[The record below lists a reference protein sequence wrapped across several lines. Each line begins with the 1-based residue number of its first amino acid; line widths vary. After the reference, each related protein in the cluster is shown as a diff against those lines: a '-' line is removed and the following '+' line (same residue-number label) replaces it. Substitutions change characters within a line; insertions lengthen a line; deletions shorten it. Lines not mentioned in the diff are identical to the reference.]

1 MQPIQIGERQLV
13 SIVSKMLKKHLMLTM
28 SGSLTTSRLLEKKV
42 TITIN
47 GKVANEYTEPDNHK
61 EKTKK
66 LGEGTIGIQGH
77 DPKESDIFQKVKNP

>member
-1 MQPIQIGERQLV
+1 M
-13 SIVSKMLKKHLMLTM
+13 
-28 SGSLTTSRLLEKKV
+28 

-47 GKVANEYTEPDNHK
+47 GKVANEYTEPDSHK

-77 DPKESDIFQKVKNP
+77 DPKSLIYFRKLRIRKI